1 MTIIVPHR
9 TTAEKA
15 ISMVDRSATTLFD
28 GVGGSP
34 VELVDRKKSWNGP
47 VMDFFLIARV
57 GFISVPIAGTVA
69 VDDINVTVQCELPGI
84 VRQFIGEDK
93 IQASVDRKIRG
104 MLETAS

>member
-15 ISMVDRSATTLFD
+15 ISMVDRSANTLFE
-28 GVGGSP
+28 GAGGSP

-47 VMDFFLIARV
+47 VMDFSLTARM

-69 VDDINVTVQCELPGI
+69 VDDVNVTVQCELPKL
-84 VRQFIGEDK
+84 VSQFIGEDK
-93 IQASVDRKIRG
+93 VRAGVEQKV
-104 MLETAS
+104 